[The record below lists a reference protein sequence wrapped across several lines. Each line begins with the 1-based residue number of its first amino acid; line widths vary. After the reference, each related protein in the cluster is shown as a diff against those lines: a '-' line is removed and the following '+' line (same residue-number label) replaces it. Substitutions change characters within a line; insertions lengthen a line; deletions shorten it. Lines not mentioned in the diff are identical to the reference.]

1 MADEKNPHAGHRQRM
16 LKKYLEHGIST
27 FDEYEIL
34 EIFLYTAYSR
44 RNTSDISR
52 QLIDK
57 YGSLSGVLNAGYNE
71 LVTEP
76 DVGSTTAAL
85 ISFVKDLARRYAKED
100 LSGIKLSTSDSM
112 RDYCYKLLKET
123 ITEQSRA
130 IFLDQTMNLIGD
142 IPVSRNSDGF
152 DQRAIVTH
160 AIKTQCCNIVL
171 AHSHPGGVLLPS
183 ASDVAATR
191 RVSLSLKNI
200 GISLMDNIIVNTEG
214 TYSMRAAGVAPDL
227 W

>member
-1 MADEKNPHAGHRQRM
+1 M
-16 LKKYLEHGIST
+16 
-27 FDEYEIL
+27 
-34 EIFLYTAYSR
+34 
-44 RNTSDISR
+44 
-52 QLIDK
+52 
-57 YGSLSGVLNAGYNE
+57 LNAGYNE

-191 RVSLSLKNI
+191 RVSLSLK
-200 GISLMDNIIVNTEG
+200 T
-214 TYSMRAAGVAPDL
+214 
-227 W
+227 

>member
-1 MADEKNPHAGHRQRM
+1 M

-200 GISLMDNIIVNTEG
+200 GISLMDHIIVNAEG